1 MTVRKVLQI
10 LRKDGWYK
18 VTQRGSHAQYKHP
31 VKKGRITVP
40 MHNGDV
46 PIGTLK
52 SIFKQAQINEK
63 N

>member
-31 VKKGRITVP
+31 LKKGRVTVP
-40 MHNGDV
+40 MHHGDV